1 MNVLVTY
8 RTSPAAAETTVVEL
22 QAIGVEVC
30 AFRVDLADA
39 AAVAQLA
46 DGLLAQAGLLL
57 VVVNNASVYPR
68 TRLSEISAETWDAIL
83 AANLRTVS
91 SVTAPGPAYEADGAA
106 CLSFL
111 PALPRL
117 QGRIDLHD
125 QRGRA
130 RVGAQGAGQLRLPGS
145 GAVARG
151 LRCRHRGGGP
161 ALHTARGLGDPDEIA
176 RAVRFFVESVFA
188 TGAILTVD
196 GGRLIA

>member
-1 MNVLVTY
+1 MAGLSHTLAGRWALVTGGHVRVGRAISLALAEAGMSVLVTY
-8 RTSPAAAETTVVEL
+8 RTSPAAAESTVAEL
-22 QAIGVEVC
+22 QALGVDAR
-30 AFRVDLADA
+30 AFAVDLADA
-39 AAVAQLA
+39 AAVALLA
-46 DGLLAQAGLLL
+46 DAVLAQAGPSLAVL
-57 VVVNNASVYPR
+57 VNSASVYPR
-68 TRLSEISAETWDAIL
+68 TALGEISAETWDAIL

-145 GAVARG
+145 GAAARG
-151 LRCRHRGGGP
+151 LRCR
-161 ALHTARGLGDPDEIA
+161 L
-176 RAVRFFVESVFA
+176 
-188 TGAILTVD
+188 LTVV